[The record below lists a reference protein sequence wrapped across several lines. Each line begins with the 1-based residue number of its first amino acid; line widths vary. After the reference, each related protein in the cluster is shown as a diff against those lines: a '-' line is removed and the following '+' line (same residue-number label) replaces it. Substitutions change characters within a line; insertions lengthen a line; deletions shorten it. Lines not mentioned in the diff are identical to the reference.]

1 MVGGAKFQNP
11 FGGPILDT
19 AEETVKQNNANCLDE
34 NAGGKI
40 LLKDL

>member
-1 MVGGAKFQNP
+1 MVRSAKFQNP
-11 FGGPILDT
+11 FRSPILDR
-19 AEETVKQNNANCLDE
+19 AEETVKQNNANCLGE